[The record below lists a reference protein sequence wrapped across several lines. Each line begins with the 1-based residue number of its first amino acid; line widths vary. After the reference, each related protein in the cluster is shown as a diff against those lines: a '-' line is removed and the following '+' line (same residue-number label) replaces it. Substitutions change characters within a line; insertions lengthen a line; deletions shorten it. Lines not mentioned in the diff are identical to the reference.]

1 MEGRILLARGDA
13 EGAIA
18 PLERFIEAARE
29 TGFRLAELRGRV
41 LLAQALGTSGQ
52 AERAESELGAV
63 AEGADAIQA
72 RLIRVELEAAASA
85 LGIELA
91 PAAEV
96 SGGEGGTDVR
106 AIGERLVTSMFADVR
121 GYSELLSAQ
130 PPAELSERMAMLFRF
145 ARTAVE
151 GEGGVVDKFAGD
163 AVMATFN
170 VTGENVDHC
179 VSALEAAITLRDRAE
194 AMDLGV
200 GVGIAVG
207 PALLAKGTDDGNL
220 TVRGVATALASRL
233 QAEARRGEVLLS
245 DEAHRRV
252 EGWLE
257 RHGLAADRER
267 LELKG
272 FDEPQVSYRI
282 AAP

>member
-1 MEGRILLARGDA
+1 
-13 EGAIA
+13 
-18 PLERFIEAARE
+18 
-29 TGFRLAELRGRV
+29 
-41 LLAQALGTSGQ
+41 
-52 AERAESELGAV
+52 V
-63 AEGADAIQA
+63 AEEADAIQA
-72 RLIRVELEAAASA
+72 RLVRADAEAAAGA
-85 LGIELA
+85 LGIEL
-91 PAAEV
+91 PQGIEV
-96 SGGEGGTDVR
+96 SEEAEGTDVR

-130 PPAELSERMAMLFRF
+130 PPAQLSERMAMLFRF

-170 VTGENVDHC
+170 VTGANVDHC
-179 VSALEAAITLRDRAE
+179 VSALGAAMTLRDRAE

-207 PALLAKGTDDGNL
+207 PALLGRGTDDGNL
-220 TVRGVATALASRL
+220 TVRGVATNLAARL
-233 QAEARRGEVLLS
+233 QAKARKGEVLLS
-245 DEAHRRV
+245 DEAYRRV
-252 EGWLE
+252 AGWLAEHGVGAE
-257 RHGLAADRER
+257 REQ

-272 FDEPQVSYRI
+272 FEEPQVAYRI